1 MISES
6 HGVIQGIRLHRLT
19 PHRDGR
25 GVFLEL
31 FKQSW
36 SLPIQPAQ
44 WSLVSSTA
52 RTLRGFYL
60 HRRHD
65 ELFLLVQGRA
75 EVALMDLRRSSP
87 TFGRT
92 VILPMEAAE
101 PTVLTFPASILHAW
115 YFSEP
120 SLHLQ
125 AVSEEYD
132 TYRDDDNL
140 RCHWA
145 DPDVGISWRDPEPI
159 VSPEAAAAGSL
170 QALLGR
176 IGRLGYL

>member
-1 MISES
+1 MISEVQ
-6 HGVIQGIRLHRLT
+6 GVIQGVRLHRLA
-19 PHRDGR
+19 PHRDSR
-25 GVFLEL
+25 GLFLEL

-44 WSLVSSTA
+44 WSLVHSTA
-52 RTLRGFYL
+52 RALRGFYL

-65 ELFLLVQGRA
+65 ELFLLAQSRA
-75 EVALMDLRRSSP
+75 DVALMDLRRSAP

-92 VILPMEAAE
+92 VLLPMEASE
-101 PTVLTFPASILHAW
+101 PTVLTFPAGILHAW
-115 YFSEP
+115 YFREP

-132 TYRDDDNL
+132 TYGHDDNL

-145 DPDVGISWRDPEPI
+145 DPDVGISWPDPEPI
-159 VSPEAAAAGSL
+159 VSPEAACAGSL

-176 IGRLGYL
+176 IDRLEHL